1 MHERRVRGWGRTWP
15 LTLASPHG
23 QLGRMVNPDDVKRT
37 LEDEAT
43 TLEEANALVASL
55 QDSLDRLR
63 RDAERR
69 RLNEWTARDG

>member
-1 MHERRVRGWGRTWP
+1 
-15 LTLASPHG
+15 
-23 QLGRMVNPDDVKRT
+23 MVNPDDVKRT

-69 RLNEWTARDG
+69 RLNKWTARDG